1 MSVLT
6 LFIPN
11 SIPNAAPAGGL
22 TYIMLGLVGVYL
34 AEVQV
39 VTIRVVNVHKLST
52 C

>member
-11 SIPNAAPAGGL
+11 SIPNAAPTSGL
-22 TYIMLGLVGVYL
+22 TYIMFGLVEVYL
-34 AEVQV
+34 AEAQA
-39 VTIRVVNVHKLST
+39 VTIRVVTVHKLST